1 MYMPNFETGEE
12 CVKKLW
18 TWSCL
23 WITVESLPKSWRAL
37 LTGCRDINEFFFF
50 MQTSSCCLP
59 FFYFC
64 WVHLVFWKEASF
76 GFDGT
81 CDSALIDLCF
91 CASPGIMSFI
101 CMAPLYS
108 SYYHLCING
117 NFQSTFSH
125 MAALLGMNY
134 WSKKWDTSAHLVSRL
149 LLDHGKLCT
158 IA

>member
-50 MQTSSCCLP
+50 MQTSSCCSP
-59 FFYFC
+59 FFTFAGC
-64 WVHLVFWKEASF
+64 TWFSGRRPAV

-91 CASPGIMSFI
+91 CVSPGIMSFI